1 MAEAGKTFHLDIIT
15 PDASVL
21 SDDVEFVVARALDG
35 DLGIMPNHAPLIASL
50 DIGPLSYIKDGVRQY
65 ISVAEGFME
74 VSHNTVTI
82 ITPAAEHPTDID
94 VERAQRARE
103 RAEKRLQSK
112 SQEIDTALAEAAL
125 KRALLRIDVA
135 EQYSGKQ

>member
-74 VSHNTVTI
+74 VSHNTVTQQN
-82 ITPAAEHPTDID
+82 T
-94 VERAQRARE
+94 
-103 RAEKRLQSK
+103 
-112 SQEIDTALAEAAL
+112 
-125 KRALLRIDVA
+125 LRILM
-135 EQYSGKQ
+135 